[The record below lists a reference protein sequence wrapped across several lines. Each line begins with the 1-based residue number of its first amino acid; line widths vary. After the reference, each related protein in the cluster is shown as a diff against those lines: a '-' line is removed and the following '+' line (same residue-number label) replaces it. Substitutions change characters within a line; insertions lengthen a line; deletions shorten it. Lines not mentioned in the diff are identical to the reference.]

1 MTGLT
6 LAEILA
12 ATNGHLQG
20 PAPSQ
25 DIFTPEQIITDTR
38 QLKPGCLFVP
48 LKGANF
54 DGHHFLAH
62 AHQNGAL
69 LSLCERAYAT
79 DTVGPLVV
87 VEDSLRA
94 YQYLAR
100 AWRRK
105 LNPIVIGIT
114 GSSGKTSS
122 KEILAA
128 LLLHSGSVHKTQ
140 ANYNNDVGVAKTLL
154 QLQPQHR
161 WAVVEM
167 AMRGLGQIAVL
178 AETAEPNI
186 GLITNVGQAHLG
198 ELGSIDN
205 IATAKWELADYLGT
219 HQAPI
224 ALLRQDPLL
233 AGKAT
238 TKNAPP
244 ILWCGDQPSDTIQ
257 LLETHVTEKGQW
269 LRYRTG
275 EQAPRT
281 ITINLGGRHQIDNLL
296 LGLAVLY
303 DLQIT
308 LPEHLD
314 LEVPILFGRQET
326 LVTANGVTL
335 INDAYNANPD
345 SMKAA
350 LQMLVADPRPC
361 ERKWAVL
368 AFMGEL
374 GEDSDRFH
382 TEVGEFCAHLPLAGL
397 GVIGAGAQ
405 AIATAAVGHDFPV
418 FYWDSHEAAI
428 DGLKE
433 LLQRG
438 DLVLLK
444 ASRSMQLE
452 TIVQA
457 LTGTAVAHP

>member
-20 PAPSQ
+20 PAPLQ
-25 DIFTPEQIITDTR
+25 DVFTPEQIITDTR
-38 QLKPGCLFVP
+38 HLKQGCLFVP
-48 LKGANF
+48 LKGDHF
-54 DGHHFLAH
+54 DGHHFLAQ
-62 AHQNGAL
+62 AHQNGAH
-69 LSLCERAYAT
+69 LSLCETAYVS
-79 DTVGPLVV
+79 DSVGPLVV
-87 VEDSLRA
+87 VKDSLRA
-94 YQYLAR
+94 YQHIAR

-105 LNPIVIGIT
+105 LNPVVIGIT

-122 KEILAA
+122 KEILAT
-128 LLLHSGSVHKTQ
+128 LLQYNGSVHKTQ

-178 AETAEPNI
+178 AETAEPNV

-198 ELGSIDN
+198 ELGSIEN
-205 IATAKWELADYLGT
+205 IAAAKWELADYLAT
-219 HQAPI
+219 HHAPV

-233 AGKAT
+233 AGKAAGE
-238 TKNAPP
+238 KAPP
-244 ILWCGDQPSDTIQ
+244 ILWCGDQASDTIQ
-257 LLETHVTEKGQW
+257 LLETRVSENGQW
-269 LRYRTG
+269 LRYRMG
-275 EQAPRT
+275 GHAPRT
-281 ITINLGGRHQIDNLL
+281 ITLNLGGRHQIDNLL

-303 DLQIT
+303 HLQIE

-314 LEVPILFGRQET
+314 LAVPILFGRQET
-326 LVTANGVTL
+326 LVTAHGVTL

-350 LQMLVADPRPC
+350 LQMLADDPRPC
-361 ERKWAVL
+361 KRKWAVL
-368 AFMGEL
+368 SFMGEL
-374 GEDSDRFH
+374 GADSERFH
-382 TEVGEFCAHLPLAGL
+382 AEVGEFCAHLPLAGL
-397 GVIGAGAQ
+397 GVIGSGAQ
-405 AIATAAVGHDFPV
+405 AIAAAAVDHGFPV
-418 FYWDSHEAAI
+418 FYWESREAAI
-428 DGLKE
+428 VGLEE
-433 LLQRG
+433 LLQRD